1 MERLGRL
8 CARRKFVVLT
18 GWIVALLLLVG
29 LVVQF
34 GSAFKDSTQT
44 PSTESAT
51 AYSLLNS
58 VGKGG
63 LASSPNS
70 SQTGNIAWHASGASI
85 TSPAVEKDAAAMLAK
100 VAKLPG
106 VAQVTSPYSTAGAAQ
121 LSTSGNTAYATV
133 VINSS
138 ADVTAVENAAKAM
151 QSPAIG
157 VTLGGQAFSSGI
169 SPSSS
174 TEAIGILAALAIL
187 LLVFRSVWAALLPV
201 LTGGIG
207 VALGLLG
214 VMLGSHVVSLSST
227 SLTMGSLIGLGVGI
241 DYALLIVNRYRKG
254 LLAGESV
261 PDAIARAVNT
271 SGRAVIFAG
280 VTVIAALLAM
290 YFVGLSVL
298 TGMGQA
304 AAVTVLFTVLTA
316 TTLLPALLA
325 VLGPR
330 VLGRRQ
336 RRALAAGRAVAAGR
350 PAAGLAPGAHAGSR
364 PGLAARWAGMVQRA
378 PRRMAAAAVLV
389 IVALAVPA
397 LSMRVGNADAS
408 SDPAGSS
415 SNAYYDMMAAG
426 FGKGFEAQLLLV
438 GQTPDAGA
446 RQAFAQLAKDLP
458 GTSDVAAVTAPA
470 TVGSGVEVIHLT
482 PATSEQDVKT
492 SDLVNTLRGSVI
504 PAAESGTSLHVYV
517 GGSTASDIDL
527 SNALN
532 SKLPLYLV
540 IIAVLG
546 FLLLALAFR
555 SVLIPLTGALTSLGS
570 IVAGLGAI
578 TAIFQFGWGST
589 LFGVGTGAPISYIV
603 PICIV
608 GVVFGLSTDYQVFLV
623 SRIDEDWKHTRNAT
637 TAIRQGVTETA
648 RVIVMAMAIMAC
660 VFGSF
665 GFSGQRLVAAIGVG
679 MASAVIVDA
688 LVVRLTLVPALME
701 LFGRWNWAYPRWAQR
716 FTPRLSIEGP
726 AIEGPSTEGRSTE
739 GPEQPAREDT
749 RPSAIMR
756 T

>member
-63 LASSPNS
+63 LASSSNS

-85 TSPAVEKDAAAMLAK
+85 TSPAVEQDAAAMLAK

-106 VAQVTSPYSTAGAAQ
+106 VAQVTSPYSAAGAAQ
-121 LSTSGNTAYATV
+121 LSMSGSTAYATV
-133 VINSS
+133 VINSN
-138 ADVTAVENAAKAM
+138 ADVTPVENAAKAM

-336 RRALAAGRAVAAGR
+336 RRALAAGR

-446 RQAFAQLAKDLP
+446 RQAFSSLAKDLP

-470 TVGSGVEVIHLT
+470 TVGNGVEVIHLT

-504 PAAESGTSLHVYV
+504 PAAESGSSLHVYV

-648 RVIVMAMAIMAC
+648 PVIVMAMAIMAC

-726 AIEGPSTEGRSTE
+726 AIEGPPAEGLSTE
-739 GPEQPAREDT
+739 GPAQPARGDT